1 MDSLMVQKI
10 LTVIVL
16 CASFGLRI
24 SESSA
29 QSFSGR
35 FYSAFYTWER
45 EVFGEDPTKHF
56 QSYNGA
62 IFHVR
67 QLGSK
72 NLSFHTYFR
81 FSNDLA
87 SEGFSLQNKLYNAYF
102 ELNQIF
108 NNRINVSLGRQFI
121 WAGVGNGT
129 IDGGKIELNLFR
141 YGKLGTYIGT
151 LAPLRES
158 WKVDSWAESHMIGV
172 YYKNRLYDT
181 DVQLSWVRKNRKA
194 ISYSVPGQF
203 TERKIS
209 VPSLRG
215 QLAGLD
221 MSRQFTEKVTLFLR
235 AEGTIEENKKNLL
248 DIDKITVDR
257 FDFIADIRPHKKLMF
272 TGQYLYRK
280 PRANLNSIFS
290 VFSQTDNR
298 EFMLNVY
305 YYPSTVFT
313 LFGGIATVRYDFD
326 DTKRYNLGFLS
337 KYFTINMNKFSGYSG
352 DLDGITGS
360 IQHPIKNNLWTR
372 AAVTVGRYKLYD
384 DTADYNNMVTSSI
397 GVSYNPRQSISIDL
411 EGQGLRNK
419 LSDTDIRFF
428 GRINYWFFA
437 KR

>member
-1 MDSLMVQKI
+1 MNSLIVRKI
-10 LTVIVL
+10 LSAVVVI
-16 CASFGLRI
+16 ASFGLRV
-24 SESSA
+24 SDSNA

-35 FYSAFYTWER
+35 FYTAFYTWER

-62 IFHVR
+62 IFHIR
-67 QLGSK
+67 QLGFK
-72 NLSFHTYFR
+72 NLSFHTYIR

-87 SEGFSLQNKLYNAYF
+87 SNGFSLQNKLYNAYF
-102 ELNQIF
+102 ELNQVF
-108 NNRINVSLGRQFI
+108 NNRINASFGRQFI

-129 IDGGKIELNLFR
+129 IDGGKIELNLYRF
-141 YGKLGTYIGT
+141 GKLGAYIGT
-151 LAPLRES
+151 MAPLRES
-158 WKVDSWAESHMIGV
+158 WKVDSWAESHMIGA
-172 YYKNRLYDT
+172 YYKYRLYET

-194 ISYSVPGQF
+194 VSYSVPGQY

-221 MSRQFTEKVTLFLR
+221 ISRQFAGKVTLFLR
-235 AEGTIEENKKNLL
+235 AEGTIKENKKNRL
-248 DIDKITVDR
+248 DPDRFTFDR
-257 FDFIADIRPHKKLMF
+257 FDFTADIKAHKKLMF

-290 VFSQTDNR
+290 VFSQSDNR
-298 EFMLNVY
+298 EFLLNVY
-305 YYPSTVFT
+305 YYPSSFFT

-326 DTKRYNLGFLS
+326 DTNRYNLGLVS
-337 KYFTINMNKFSGYSG
+337 KFFTINLNKYTGYSG

-360 IQHPIKNNLWTR
+360 IQHPIGSNLWTR
-372 AAVTVGRYKLYD
+372 AAVTVGRYKLFD
-384 DTADYNNMVTSSI
+384 DTADYNNMVTSSL
-397 GVSYNPRQSISIDL
+397 GVSYNPKQSISIDL
-411 EGQGLRNK
+411 EGQNLRNK